1 MYKILIVDDES
12 LIRQGIIAQLDF
24 LGYEFEEIFEADTG
38 KSALQITETLK
49 PDIVITDISM
59 PEMDGLSFIETAK
72 SAKKN
77 IKFSL
82 LSGYAEFSYAQKA
95 ISLGISEYLLKPVS
109 SSKLKESIDKVIAEL
124 KNEKQIKDT
133 SIRKEIL
140 SREKAEFLL
149 EKDFNLLVNS
159 VDTGNYPFLEKN
171 YPALVGKNTDANP
184 YFILGIISINHSSY
198 ES

>member
-38 KSALQITETLK
+38 KSALQITEISK

-59 PEMDGLSFIETAK
+59 PEMDGLSFVETAK
-72 SAKKN
+72 SVKKN
-77 IKFSL
+77 VKFIL

-109 SSKLKESIDKVIAEL
+109 SSKLKESIDKVISEL

-133 SIRKEIL
+133 SKL
-140 SREKAEFLL
+140 KVFTKKKDYNFKDEK
-149 EKDFNLLVNS
+149 
-159 VDTGNYPFLEKN
+159 
-171 YPALVGKNTDANP
+171 
-184 YFILGIISINHSSY
+184 III
-198 ES
+198 

>member
-38 KSALQITETLK
+38 KSALQITEISK

-59 PEMDGLSFIETAK
+59 PEMDGLSFVETVK
-72 SAKKN
+72 SVKKN
-77 IKFSL
+77 VKFIL

-124 KNEKQIKDT
+124 NNEKRIKET
-133 SIRKEIL
+133 SIHKNIL
-140 SREKAEFLL
+140 SSPSLCR
-149 EKDFNLLVNS
+149 
-159 VDTGNYPFLEKN
+159 TMW
-171 YPALVGKNTDANP
+171 T
-184 YFILGIISINHSSY
+184 
-198 ES
+198 